1 MRRALA
7 IALTFGTNAAAQ
19 QIHQS
24 APITNIAYEIT
35 ADSGAVGRH
44 QLGVSM
50 TFDASGTAPVVLAL
64 PAWSPGHYV
73 LLWFARRVSNFA
85 PQQNGAPLEWR
96 KLDFQTW
103 EIKPR
108 GAGQVRVSFQYLANA
123 VDRAVAWTAPN
134 FAFFN
139 GTNVFLYP
147 TGRGYDWPARVTVRT
162 EPSWRIATGMDPAGA
177 NTFSA
182 LNYHDLTDMPF
193 YVGRF
198 AIDSPQI
205 EGKWV
210 RPGFYPASSLTPARR
225 DRTFGWL
232 QKFVPKH
239 I

>member
-24 APITNIAYEIT
+24 AAISNVAYEII
-35 ADSGAVGRH
+35 ADSVSVGRH

-50 TFDASGTAPVVLAL
+50 TFDVSGTAPVVLAL

-85 PQQNGAPLEWR
+85 PQQNGAPLDWR

-108 GAGQVRVSFQYLANA
+108 GAGQGGGTFQYLANA

-134 FAFFN
+134 FAFFT
-139 GTNVFLYP
+139 GSTLFLYP
-147 TGRGYDWPARVTVRT
+147 TLCR
-162 EPSWRIATGMDPAGA
+162 
-177 NTFSA
+177 
-182 LNYHDLTDMPF
+182 
-193 YVGRF
+193 
-198 AIDSPQI
+198 
-205 EGKWV
+205 
-210 RPGFYPASSLTPARR
+210 
-225 DRTFGWL
+225 
-232 QKFVPKH
+232 
-239 I
+239 

>member
-24 APITNIAYEIT
+24 AAISNVAYEII
-35 ADSGAVGRH
+35 ADSVSVGRH

-50 TFDASGTAPVVLAL
+50 TFDVSGTAPVVLAL

-73 LLWFARRVSNFA
+73 LLWFARRVSQFSA
-85 PQQNGAPLEWR
+85 ESNGAQLAWR
-96 KLDFQTW
+96 KVDYQTW
-103 EIKPR
+103 EITPQF
-108 GAGQVRVSFQYLANA
+108 AGTVRVSFRYLADA

-139 GTNVFLYP
+139 GTNLFLYP
-147 TGRGYDWPARVTVRT
+147 AGRGFDWPAQVTVKT

-177 NTFSA
+177 PNSFKAS
-182 LNYHDLTDMPF
+182 NYHDLTDMPF

-198 AIDSPQI
+198 GFDSTQVG
-205 EGKWV
+205 GKWI
-210 RPGFYPASSLTPARR
+210 RLAF
-225 DRTFGWL
+225 
-232 QKFVPKH
+232 
-239 I
+239 